1 MKQDTFISP
10 APLRALPPQAR
21 VTEWHA
27 PDGWRHRR
35 FDWPAD
41 GSERGRLLFQPGR
54 SDVFEK
60 YLDEIAEFQADG
72 WSVTSFDWRGQGGS
86 GRLGSD
92 PCVGH
97 ADRFDTMVDDL
108 AAFWRAWTGE
118 GAGARIL
125 LGHSMGGHFALRAL
139 ADGAID
145 PDAVILSAP
154 MVQVRSP
161 VGAWAGGALA
171 RLMLR
176 RGEPTRSAWRWSTD
190 PDSVARRRRRLT
202 LDNSRG
208 QDERWWH
215 RANPEL
221 ELGPP
226 SWGWVVEAFRAGA
239 GLARHP
245 GLERVTA
252 PVLMLVAD
260 GDKLVDSRAA
270 QRVAARLPDCELVRF
285 APTEAAHE
293 LLREGDPTRARAFAA
308 IRSFLERRVPRE

>member
-1 MKQDTFISP
+1 MKQETSISP
-10 APLRALPPQAR
+10 ARLRALPPPAR
-21 VTEWHA
+21 VTGWLA

-41 GSERGRLLFQPGR
+41 GPERGRLLFQPGR

-86 GRLGSD
+86 GRLGRD
-92 PCVGH
+92 PRVGH
-97 ADRFDTMVDDL
+97 ADRFDAMVDDL
-108 AAFWRAWTGE
+108 AAFWGAWTGE
-118 GAGARIL
+118 GAGPHVL

-139 ADGAID
+139 ADGVID

-161 VGAWAGGALA
+161 IGARAGRILA

-176 RGEPTRSAWRWSTD
+176 RGEPTRSAWRWRTD

-202 LDNSRG
+202 LDNSHG
-208 QDERWWH
+208 QDERWWQV
-215 RANPEL
+215 ANPEL

-239 GLARHP
+239 ALARHP
-245 GLERVTA
+245 GLERVAT

-260 GDKLVDSRAA
+260 GDKLVDPRAA
-270 QRVAARLPDCELVRF
+270 RRVAERLPDCELVRF
-285 APTEAAHE
+285 TPHEAAHE
-293 LLREGDPTRARAFAA
+293 VLREGEPARGRAFAA
-308 IRSFLERRVPRE
+308 IRSFLDRRVPRT

>member
-1 MKQDTFISP
+1 MKQETSISP
-10 APLRALPPQAR
+10 ARLRALPPPAR
-21 VTEWHA
+21 VTGWLA

-41 GSERGRLLFQPGR
+41 GPERGRLLFQPGR

-86 GRLGSD
+86 GRLGRD
-92 PCVGH
+92 PRVGH
-97 ADRFDTMVDDL
+97 ADRFDAMVDDL
-108 AAFWRAWTGE
+108 AAFWGAWTGE
-118 GAGARIL
+118 GAGPHVL

-139 ADGAID
+139 ADGVID

-161 VGAWAGGALA
+161 IGARAGRILA

-176 RGEPTRSAWRWSTD
+176 RGEPTRSAWRWRTD
-190 PDSVARRRRRLT
+190 PHSVARRRRRLT
-202 LDNSRG
+202 LDNSDG
-208 QDERWWH
+208 QDERWWQI
-215 RANPEL
+215 ANPEL

-239 GLARHP
+239 ALARHP
-245 GLERVTA
+245 GLERVAT

-260 GDKLVDSRAA
+260 GDKLVDPRAA
-270 QRVAARLPDCELVRF
+270 RRVAERLPDCELVRF
-285 APTEAAHE
+285 APNEAAHE
-293 LLREGDPTRARAFAA
+293 VLREGEPARGRAFAA
-308 IRSFLERRVPRE
+308 IRSFLDRRVPRT